1 MSTPKTPLFAAL
13 ALVTACS
20 DSRSEAQPDSLPH
33 QSTVV
38 AGQPAMTPG
47 VCGYW
52 ETADSAS
59 RANCRKSLTSPDT
72 RESNLIVASD
82 CAYYE
87 TMSLDS
93 LRACLT
99 GMDSVARQCPV
110 AHSWSVRQADGVARE
125 AEWRRCGPQGGAFV
139 GDSIVSPLH
148 FLLLRRDSLP
158 NSPLIFSY
166 SNLAEPGAGGLDT
179 VLAVDLDG
187 DGADE
192 LFYIDQVYGTGAMFE
207 SCALSVAAGRL
218 RCWSGPEFPSAS
230 AVLGRGEL
238 LYKGWIQVAG
248 GPGEARETAGPM
260 FATGRSI
267 WYFTP
272 VYRDGDAN
280 CCSTS
285 GATIWVEARP
295 RNGRFE
301 TGFVL
306 RVREDSS
313 QVVTGVDTL
322 RR

>member
-1 MSTPKTPLFAAL
+1 MSTP
-13 ALVTACS
+13 
-20 DSRSEAQPDSLPH
+20 
-33 QSTVV
+33 
-38 AGQPAMTPG
+38 GI
-47 VCGYW
+47 CGNW

-59 RANCRKSLTSPDT
+59 RAECRRSLTRGTFPGSQPV
-72 RESNLIVASD
+72 LQGD
-82 CAYYE
+82 CAFAE
-87 TMSLDS
+87 TVGLDA
-93 LRACLT
+93 LRACLARS
-99 GMDSVARQCPV
+99 DSSASACPV
-110 AHSWSVRQADGVARE
+110 AGAWRVRQPDGVTRA
-125 AEWRRCGPQGGAFV
+125 AEWRRCGTQGGEYA

-148 FLLLRRDSLP
+148 FLLLRRDSLA

-179 VLAVDLDG
+179 VLAVDFDG

-207 SCALSVAAGRL
+207 PCALSVAAGRL
-218 RCWSGPEFPSAS
+218 RCWNGPEFPSGS

-238 LYKGWIQVAG
+238 LYKGWIQMAG

-280 CCSTS
+280 CCPTS
-285 GATIWVEARP
+285 GATLWVEARP

-301 TGFVL
+301 TGLVL

-322 RR
+322 HR